1 MWISLIAFTHSTE
14 LIEIVWIQDT
24 TLKVSTVT
32 INGVCD
38 VLLSELGHMR
48 GVREEVRY
56 VGRLSLESG
65 WMDGWPGLDIG
76 RTLEILAYI

>member
-48 GVREEVRY
+48 GVREE
-56 VGRLSLESG
+56 GR
-65 WMDGWPGLDIG
+65 
-76 RTLEILAYI
+76 